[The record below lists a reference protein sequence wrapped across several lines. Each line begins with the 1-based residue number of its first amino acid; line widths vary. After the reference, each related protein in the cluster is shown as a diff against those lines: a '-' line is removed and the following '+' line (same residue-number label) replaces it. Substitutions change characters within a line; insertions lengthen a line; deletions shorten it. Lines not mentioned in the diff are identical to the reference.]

1 MQVMCKCVHILRDVF
16 CTAIEEVVRQYGRNR
31 HKQADSSRYQSL
43 TNRTGYRSNAHLT
56 AFADADQGMV
66 NTPKTVPNRPIN
78 GAVAPMEA
86 NAVMP

>member
-1 MQVMCKCVHILRDVF
+1 MQVMCKCVHILRDCF

-43 TNRTGYRSNAHLT
+43 ANRTGYRSNAHLT

-66 NTPKTVPNRPIN
+66 NTPNSTQQADKRSGCADGGQRGQP
-78 GAVAPMEA
+78 
-86 NAVMP
+86 